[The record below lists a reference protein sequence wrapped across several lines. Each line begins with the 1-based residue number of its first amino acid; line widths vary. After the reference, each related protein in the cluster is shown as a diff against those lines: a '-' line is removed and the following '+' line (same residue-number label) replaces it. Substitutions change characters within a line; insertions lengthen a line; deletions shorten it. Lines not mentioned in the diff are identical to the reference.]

1 MFFIKIILRIRKKL
15 IVGIL
20 NDYCENLTDID
31 FKYDPA
37 IGRDR
42 EIEKIMLTIL
52 TPQKSAL
59 LIGKAGVGK
68 TSIVEGLAYRI
79 SKNKVP
85 KAIKNFIIYKTS
97 AAILISGCIYS
108 GMLEKRVIELFE
120 ALKNQKNTILFIDE
134 IHTLIGTGKSNNQN
148 TLDIANI
155 IKPYITNENIYL
167 IGATTDYE
175 YEYYI
180 KEDPAFSRRFSTIIV
195 EEAKGLVL
203 EEILTNTLYKYSQMY
218 NIKIDKKLV
227 DVISIYLTKYTDK
240 KYIKDNDTVN
250 PDLAISIISNAYGYA
265 RLYDKKSII
274 LDDFIHAYNM
284 CDKVTKK
291 VKVSD
296 ISGTIKNYINSSNII
311 QFRQIK
317 FK

>member
-97 AAILISGCIYS
+97 AAILIGGCIYS

>member
-1 MFFIKIILRIRKKL
+1 MKIRKKL
-15 IVGIL
+15 TVGIL
-20 NDYCENLTDID
+20 NNYCENLTDIN

-37 IGRDR
+37 IGRDK
-42 EIEKIMLTIL
+42 ELEKLMLTIL

-79 SKNKVP
+79 SNNNVP
-85 KAIKNFIIYKTS
+85 KALKDFTIYKTS

-108 GMLEKRVIELFE
+108 GMLEKRIIDIFE
-120 ALKNQKNTILFIDE
+120 ALKNQSNTILFIDE
-134 IHTLIGTGKSNNQN
+134 IHTLIGTGKSNDQN

-175 YEYYI
+175 YKYYI

-195 EEAKGLVL
+195 EEPKGLVL
-203 EEILTNTLYKYSQMY
+203 EKILTHTLYKYSKMY

-227 DVISIYLTKYTDK
+227 DVISVYLTNYTNK
-240 KYIKDNDTVN
+240 EYINDMYDNDIVN
-250 PDLAISIISNAYGYA
+250 PDLAISIIAYAYGYA
-265 RLYDKKSII
+265 RLYDKKAITF
-274 LDDFIHAYNM
+274 DDFIHAYNM
-284 CDKVTKK
+284 CDKVNKRIK
-291 VKVSD
+291 SSD
-296 ISGTIKNYINSSNII
+296 ISYAIKNYINSSNII
-311 QFRQIK
+311 QFKQIK
-317 FK
+317 RK